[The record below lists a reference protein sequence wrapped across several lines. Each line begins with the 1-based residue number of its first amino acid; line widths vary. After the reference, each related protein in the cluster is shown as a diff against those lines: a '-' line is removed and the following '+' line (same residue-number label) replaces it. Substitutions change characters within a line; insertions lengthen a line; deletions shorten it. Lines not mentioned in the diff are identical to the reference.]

1 VRQGHQT
8 DNLLRGGIEAILR
21 NDVAGKRRAADT
33 IAGARRRVV
42 DRIRGDGKITVPNS
56 RGRNGYRSRG
66 LLLVAGALVG
76 PEEEHLVPANRAAEG
91 SAVLMVRPIAFR
103 RPGRREI
110 VQFSHLLVLVVL
122 LDRAPRH

>member
-66 LLLVAGALVG
+66 LLLVARALVA
-76 PEEEHLVPANRAAEG
+76 PEEEHLGPANGAAEG
-91 SAVLMVRPIAFR
+91 CGVLGG
-103 RPGRREI
+103 RPGA
-110 VQFSHLLVLVVL
+110 VQ
-122 LDRAPRH
+122 